1 MLYCDGNKKYMHVFS
16 FSILYMHFI
25 LLCIVNN
32 LPGFYLEIIFGGV
45 KLTFNHVVLL
55 RTLLIFDRYK
65 QKE

>member
-32 LPGFYLEIIFGGV
+32 LEIIFGGV